1 MGIEIKIDNPD
12 SSNKMEGFVVRVG
25 KDIYEIKSDGMQVEH
40 AGVRVRFNSNYIAEA
55 QINIPLDWGVFGE
68 SKPSVSHAGTS
79 HLEDSP
85 EGTQGI
91 QLDGRESSLFLWDIK
106 PMFASTTFTV
116 AHNGEFAHFYMA
128 DNKIEPRVERGD
140 FVGETAEAMDKMGW
154 RTGFSDEIKING
166 QLIHSARKKF
176 NPDLMFLNTVAM
188 LFNLSQDEAKQI
200 VAFANHLKKSRRSK

>member
-1 MGIEIKIDNPD
+1 
-12 SSNKMEGFVVRVG
+12 MEGFVVRVG
-25 KDIYEIKSDGMQVEH
+25 KDIYEIKSDGMQVER

-85 EGTQGI
+85 EGTPGI

-140 FVGETAEAMDKMGW
+140 FVGETAEAMDRKGW
-154 RTGFSDEIKING
+154 RTGFSEEIKING
-166 QLIHSARKKF
+166 QLICSARKKS
-176 NPDLMFLNTVAM
+176 NADLAFLTAVGT
-188 LFNLSQDEAKQI
+188 LFDLSQDEAKQ
-200 VAFANHLKKSRRSK
+200 VAAFAKHLKDTRSGRR